1 MSLQDFCDTII
12 IDARWVTDVK
22 AVWGIWIL
30 ALNLKLLK
38 AQIQG
43 IYLGSLPV
51 KTHSWGH
58 MIPWNKAVSNQITAV
73 LAIDSFMFLSG
84 DLLFFLIIFPALKET
99 TRALLVASEVG
110 EQVPLNLC
118 LGQLQWLKHF
128 VSGRVLPK

>member
-1 MSLQDFCDTII
+1 
-12 IDARWVTDVK
+12 
-22 AVWGIWIL
+22 
-30 ALNLKLLK
+30 
-38 AQIQG
+38 
-43 IYLGSLPV
+43 
-51 KTHSWGH
+51 

-99 TRALLVASEVG
+99 TRALLAASEAG